1 MSTVTL
7 RVPTHLAVPK
17 PRGGWL
23 RRLAADE
30 RGAMMIISIFMAM
43 LVVAMLY
50 YVAGIGET
58 IVYRERLQDASDS
71 AVMAGAV
78 NFARTMNIV
87 ALMNVVMAS
96 VLAVSVIFSI
106 AAKGIDI
113 GQGEASAACAASWGS
128 CTVCCSAAICL
139 IPAIFDGCDA
149 HDEAQDIAKDV
160 AEATDDAQR
169 GVLDWVQVASVA
181 ASGEVGLRHYDGF
194 AYTLGY
200 GQAPPVEV
208 DRSPRTTCGKITS
221 GGAAVE
227 VGALAAAT
235 AFEIAR
241 NSGCGFSESGF
252 AAAGAVQAAL
262 GMGPICR
269 REFRAVRARPKRI
282 KNGVNMGGGEFQ
294 FRAGAY
300 AQGDVNPVT
309 NGKHDERV
317 GIALWDTTAD
327 SVADSRALRTV
338 SNLSVAQSEYYL
350 AMDESD
356 RLEWLWHMKW
366 RARLRR
372 FQAGG
377 GLNPFSGALNSLVI
391 H

>member
-1 MSTVTL
+1 MATMTL
-7 RVPTHLAVPK
+7 HLPAHLAAPK

-23 RRLAADE
+23 RRLHADE

-87 ALMNVVMAS
+87 SLMNVVMAS
-96 VLAVSVIFSI
+96 VLAVAVIFSI

-113 GQGEASAACAASWGS
+113 GQAEALGSCIASWGS
-128 CTVCCSAAICL
+128 CSVCCSAAACL
-139 IPAIFDGCDA
+139 IPAIADGCDA
-149 HDEAQDIAKDV
+149 HDEARDIAEDV
-160 AEATDDAQR
+160 AEATDAAQE
-169 GVLDWVQVASVA
+169 GVLGWVKEASMA
-181 ASGEVGLRHYDGF
+181 ASAEVSLRHYGGF

-200 GQAPPVEV
+200 GQEPPVEV
-208 DRSPRTTCGKITS
+208 DRSSRTTCGKITS
-221 GGAAVE
+221 GTAALE
-227 VGALAAAT
+227 VAALAAAT

-241 NSGCGFSESGF
+241 NAGCGFPESGF
-252 AAAGAVQAAL
+252 AAAGAGQAAL
-262 GMGPICR
+262 GMGGICR
-269 REFRAVRARPKRI
+269 REFNAIDARPRRI
-282 KNGVNMGGGEFQ
+282 KNGVNMGGAEFQ
-294 FRAGAY
+294 FRAGAW
-300 AQGDVNPVT
+300 AEGDTPVSS
-309 NGKHDERV
+309 GKHDQRV
-317 GIALWDTTAD
+317 GVALWDTSAD
-327 SVADSRALRTV
+327 SVADSMGLRAVT
-338 SNLSVAQSEYYL
+338 NLSFAQSEYYL

-377 GLNPFSGALNSLVI
+377 SRIPVPGALNNLVI